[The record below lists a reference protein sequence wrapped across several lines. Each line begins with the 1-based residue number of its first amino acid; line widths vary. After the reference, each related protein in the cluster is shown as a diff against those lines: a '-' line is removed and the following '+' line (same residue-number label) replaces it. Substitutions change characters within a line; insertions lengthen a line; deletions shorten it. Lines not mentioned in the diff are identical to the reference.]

1 MDIDYDGESN
11 PVGMKTQYI
20 ISMIEIMLGQGRG
33 ITPEARTVVTRCC
46 NTIYRPYI
54 DHMNRLKESG
64 AGITCDKAAMPTL
77 NSLYNE
83 LLRQDEPEAR
93 TMATI
98 LENYAVGSFATFA
111 HRSNVETEKRLVVY
125 NIKNLGSGMK
135 DLGLHVC
142 INDVWRCVHR
152 D

>member
-54 DHMNRLKESG
+54 DHISKLKESG
-64 AGITCDKAAMPTL
+64 AGVTCDKAAMPTL

-93 TMATI
+93 TMATRWARSRR
-98 LENYAVGSFATFA
+98 LPTGPTLRQRNGSWSTTSGTSGAV
-111 HRSNVETEKRLVVY
+111 
-125 NIKNLGSGMK
+125 
-135 DLGLHVC
+135 
-142 INDVWRCVHR
+142 
-152 D
+152 